1 MESWRKGE
9 LENWVV
15 GERGGFQWKP
25 FFVERRFIASAADFD
40 EAMWRLGERVKVMME
55 RENWGVGERGDFNGN
70 HFS

>member
-1 MESWRKGE
+1 M
-9 LENWVV
+9 ENWVV

-40 EAMWRLGERVKVMME
+40 EAMWRLGDRAMVIME
-55 RENWGVGERGDFNGN
+55 REKGGVGERGDFNGN